1 MYAVGLGYAPYW
13 LEERS
18 PLLIHLHSSKMQQS
32 AHPVIV
38 DLNES
43 DTSTLGSVSRKFIDK
58 NLVIFRYSR
67 AFPSPVVR
75 LFTTAGRVEFA
86 LRTASEAQL
95 LTAKRT
101 MQTNP

>member
-1 MYAVGLGYAPYW
+1 M
-13 LEERS
+13 
-18 PLLIHLHSSKMQQS
+18 LIHLHSSKMQGL

-38 DLNES
+38 DVNES

-58 NLVIFRYSR
+58 NLVIFRYSG
-67 AFPSPVVR
+67 AFPSPVVK

-86 LRTASEAQL
+86 FSTASETQL

-101 MQTNP
+101 MQTNPQTQEILA